1 MVIPPLSLIGRSL
14 ADPFW
19 KEAILAGI
27 GPIVAAILG
36 GLAVGLIV
44 QYVQNRREFLTFST
58 ALSLDMMQIA
68 YGFYTRLIEVIRQ
81 EHYGQEVSSAELPAR
96 FEEFRIAAR
105 VVEAK
110 LHAYFSDEEARYLWH
125 GVVDMLSVR
134 YYRLTYGAD
143 GQRTIDMIGTHG
155 QHPDEAK
162 IPARARVLFLRHDEL
177 QDDDKVMRRFEE
189 MLNHAIHLV
198 LNRRLDPSAGGDAI
212 LQPGRGSRLKPLPRP
227 PSAGD

>member
-1 MVIPPLSLIGRSL
+1 VEAGDKEAVVVIPPLSVVGQSL

-27 GPIVAAILG
+27 GPIVAAIFG

-58 ALSLDMMQIA
+58 SLSLDMMQIA

-81 EHYGQEVSSAELPAR
+81 KHYGQEVPSAELPAR

-134 YYRLTYGAD
+134 YYRLAYGAD
-143 GQRTIDMIGTHG
+143 GQRTIDMIGTHS

-162 IPARARVLFLRHDEL
+162 IPARARVLLDHNRSMQLILVGASATDTTS
-177 QDDDKVMRRFEE
+177 RF
-189 MLNHAIHLV
+189 V
-198 LNRRLDPSAGGDAI
+198 
-212 LQPGRGSRLKPLPRP
+212 
-227 PSAGD
+227 